1 MKRRRRL
8 ARAGLLVLL
17 VFLGCSN
24 AQDPRPNLVL
34 IIADDLG
41 FDDLGFMGQKIVK
54 TPNIDRLASESARF
68 VNAYVPTSVCRP
80 SLATMLTGLYPHQH
94 GIHFNLA
101 PEEEDQAAAEALI
114 QQVPTLPRMLARAGY
129 VSLQTGKF
137 WEGHFRNGGFTH
149 GMTLGEPGALDDHP
163 VLHSFHG
170 PYGDFGL
177 TIGREGLRPIADFL
191 DAHGNEPFFLW
202 FAPLLPHFP
211 FAAPEAYQQLDGDPG
226 TNLDASQYL
235 MMVQWLDGVVGELL
249 DLLEEQQLRQET
261 LVIFTA
267 DNGISG
273 SEFQIR
279 QPNRSPSFGH
289 LRSKESSFELGIRTP
304 LLLRWPGHVAP
315 ATIESP
321 VSSVDVVPTLLAAA
335 GLPREAAEL
344 PGVNLL
350 EVASAPPPAS
360 ERAVFGEN
368 YPYHAA
374 KLGDPASQLTER
386 WVRKGNWKLVDP
398 ADPSE
403 SSRLYNLSLDPNEML
418 NLVNNPRSGKSRREL
433 EALLDAWWQPRA
445 GGD

>member
-211 FAAPEAYQQLDGDPG
+211 FDPPDAYRQLARDPG
-226 TNLDASQYL
+226 KNVSAMHYYV
-235 MMVQWLDGVVGELL
+235 MVQWLDGVVGELL
-249 DLLEEQQLRQET
+249 DMLEQRHLKEDT
-261 LVIFTA
+261 LVAFIA
-267 DNGISG
+267 DNGLLARDFRIHFR
-273 SEFQIR
+273 E
-279 QPNRSPSFGH
+279 RSRRLGP
-289 LRSKESSFELGIRTP
+289 LRSKETSFEAGVRTP
-304 LLLRWPGHVAP
+304 LLLRWPGHTRP
-315 ATIESP
+315 ATIGTP
-321 VSSVDVVPTLLAAA
+321 VSSIDLVPTLLAAA
-335 GLPREAAEL
+335 GLPGEAAQL
-344 PGVNLL
+344 PGVNLIPA
-350 EVASAPPPAS
+350 ASGAALAPDRPI
-360 ERAVFGEN
+360 FGEN
-368 YPYHAA
+368 YPFHAS
-374 KLGDPASQLTER
+374 KLGDPASELTER

-398 ADPSE
+398 ADPDQP
-403 SSRLYNLSLDPNEML
+403 SRLYDLVFDPNETM
-418 NLVNNPRSGKSRREL
+418 NRIDHPRAAKSRAEL
-433 EALLDAWWQPRA
+433 EALLDGWWQPRA
-445 GGD
+445 R